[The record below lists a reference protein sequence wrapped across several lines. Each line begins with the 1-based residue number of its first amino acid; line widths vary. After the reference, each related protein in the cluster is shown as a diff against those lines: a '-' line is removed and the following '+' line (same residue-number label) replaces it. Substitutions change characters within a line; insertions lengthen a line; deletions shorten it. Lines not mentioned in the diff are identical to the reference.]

1 MSSLTINDTLA
12 LPNSS
17 VRIPRLGFGVY
28 RSSPSVCVQ
37 SCLTALQA
45 GYRHIDTAQ
54 FYANE
59 SQVGEAVRKS
69 GLRRSD
75 IFVTTKI
82 LSAGGSVEKSYQ
94 KCVDSVNRIDEGTGD
109 NKGYV
114 DLFLIHSPNAGGKA
128 RKEMWQALEK
138 LYEEGQAKSIGVSN
152 FGVGHIEE
160 MKSYAKVWPP
170 HVNQIEL
177 HPWCQQR
184 TAVEYC
190 HKHGIVVEAY
200 SPLVRNYKAND
211 PVLVGLAKK
220 YNKTTAQIL
229 IRYCLQKNWVPLPKS
244 DNADRI
250 KQNADVYGFDIEVD
264 DMSTLDSLDQGDAGA
279 IVQAVSNS

>member
-28 RSSPSVCVQ
+28 QSSPSVCVQ
-37 SCLTALQA
+37 SCLSALQA

-170 HVNQIEL
+170 HVNQIEVRL
-177 HPWCQQR
+177 ILPVQR
-184 TAVEYC
+184 HLMGRSRCERTDECHSYTHGANNGLQWNTATSTESSSKRTHLLC
-190 HKHGIVVEAY
+190 GTTRPTTQ
-200 SPLVRNYKAND
+200 SWSGWLRNTTRLPL
-211 PVLVGLAKK
+211 
-220 YNKTTAQIL
+220 
-229 IRYCLQKNWVPLPKS
+229 RY
-244 DNADRI
+244 
-250 KQNADVYGFDIEVD
+250 
-264 DMSTLDSLDQGDAGA
+264 
-279 IVQAVSNS
+279 

>member
-59 SQVGEAVRKS
+59 SQVGEAVKKS

-94 KCVDSVNRIDEGTGD
+94 KCVDSVNRIDEGTGN

-114 DLFLIHSPNAGGKA
+114 DLFLIHSPNAGSKA

-138 LYEEGQAKSIGVSN
+138 LYEEGKARSIGVSN

-170 HVNQIEL
+170 HVNQIEVRL
-177 HPWCQQR
+177 ILPVQR
-184 TAVEYC
+184 
-190 HKHGIVVEAY
+190 
-200 SPLVRNYKAND
+200 
-211 PVLVGLAKK
+211 
-220 YNKTTAQIL
+220 
-229 IRYCLQKNWVPLPKS
+229 
-244 DNADRI
+244 
-250 KQNADVYGFDIEVD
+250 
-264 DMSTLDSLDQGDAGA
+264 
-279 IVQAVSNS
+279 QATMRED

>member
-1 MSSLTINDTLA
+1 MSNLTIKDTLT

-17 VRIPRLGFGVY
+17 IRIPRLGFGVY
-28 RSSPSVCVQ
+28 QSSASVCVQ
-37 SCLTALQA
+37 SCLSALQA

-59 SQVGEAVRKS
+59 TQVGEAVRKS
-69 GLRRSD
+69 GLPRSE

-82 LSAGGSVEKSYQ
+82 LSVGGSVEKSYQ
-94 KCVDSVNRIDEGTGD
+94 KCVESVNKIDAGD
-109 NKGYV
+109 KGYV
-114 DLFLIHSPNAGGKA
+114 DLFLIHSPNAGSSA
-128 RKEMWQALEK
+128 RKEMWLALEK
-138 LYEEGQAKSIGVSN
+138 LYEEGKAKSIGVSN
-152 FGVGHIEE
+152 FGAGHIEE

-184 TAVEYC
+184 EAVEYC
-190 HKHGIVVEAY
+190 EKHGIVVEAY

-211 PVLVGLAKK
+211 PTLVSLAEK
-220 YNKTTAQIL
+220 YNKSTAQVL

-244 DNADRI
+244 DNPERI
-250 KQNADVYGFDIEVD
+250 KQNADVYGFDIAAE
-264 DMSTLDSLDQGDAGA
+264 DMSTIDDLDQGAAGA
-279 IVQAVSNS
+279 IVQAVDNS